1 MTDKVP
7 ATISDPEAGFLHI
20 GVDNEDLRTPRR
32 KHVQLAGGSGSSLR
46 IFEDGGWELRA
57 VSNKTGSNLI
67 TQGEGPLNIYSDG
80 DININCGGKFS
91 VKADSITMETTSADD
106 GIVMNSKKNIRL
118 DADNNLVLI
127 GTNVTTTASQ
137 TLLAHSTGWHILSGS
152 PVVIFEKKTKLI
164 PTGLND
170 LVESLLNNIVL
181 GV

>member
-1 MTDKVP
+1 
-7 ATISDPEAGFLHI
+7 
-20 GVDNEDLRTPRR
+20 
-32 KHVQLAGGSGSSLR
+32 
-46 IFEDGGWELRA
+46 
-57 VSNKTGSNLI
+57 
-67 TQGEGPLNIYSDG
+67 
-80 DININCGGKFS
+80 
-91 VKADSITMETTSADD
+91 METTSADD